1 MSFLKILTSI
11 FLIIGVSGSVFDDE
25 SDLYSSKTEAFE
37 QCEEWKDEGNVVVY
51 PIHVNIA
58 EEASR
63 FNLEHPAPLLI
74 SPSSTMGKLKYAD
87 RVYEW
92 NQLVKN
98 FLDNYLP
105 IAQRDF
111 FHLFLEAG
119 DHSLRTPDWIWGAP
133 CAASMLRRAPV
144 AAGPP

>member
-1 MSFLKILTSI
+1 MA
-11 FLIIGVSGSVFDDE
+11 GVSGSVFDDE

-74 SPSSTMGKLKYAD
+74 SPSSTMGKLKYA
-87 RVYEW
+87 
-92 NQLVKN
+92 
-98 FLDNYLP
+98 YLWT
-105 IAQRDF
+105 
-111 FHLFLEAG
+111 
-119 DHSLRTPDWIWGAP
+119 SP
-133 CAASMLRRAPV
+133 CGVEV
-144 AAGPP
+144 AAHC